1 MAEIKVGTTLE
12 IDGLSCQVIG
22 FIVYRN
28 PNDGNKKWTEYRL
41 KTPRGE
47 RWFSAD
53 DIYREYSIS
62 WPSRINSNRIGPEWH
77 KVDEGTQIVVRYEGD
92 VDVDPGERAEFAEF
106 EDSTEE
112 KTLSLEIW
120 SDGSE
125 VSEGYYLDPQDIK
138 VTGYKKVKPKGA
150 ATATVMTCIW
160 VMLALV
166 SIFGDVISGL
176 PSNKKIEEYLSKSID
191 YQYITSI
198 TGNEK
203 QKANVYGYTGI
214 GFTTEDVAKN
224 IIDGVE
230 GNTQMITESSDDSSI
245 TIQTK
250 KEYCL
255 VYVPE
260 EGDINGDG
268 VDDVLVQVSNRKY
281 NYTSDNTPYHASHV
295 TSSWYRSSYYSGAF
309 LQDSSKWS
317 HTPSAYEM
325 YDGPTVHDL
334 GNGYLDTYSGS
345 VRQASIDARKS
356 DSGGISSGK

>member
-1 MAEIKVGTTLE
+1 MAKIKVGTTLE
-12 IDGLSCQVIG
+12 IEGLKCQVIG

-28 PNDGNKKWTEYRL
+28 PKDGNKKWTEYRL
-41 KTPRGE
+41 KTKKGE
-47 RWFSAD
+47 KWFSAD

-62 WPSRINSNRIGPEWH
+62 APSRIKSNRIGPEWH
-77 KVDEGTQIVVRYEGD
+77 KVDEGTQVVVRAEGD
-92 VDVDPGERAEFAEF
+92 VDVDPGESAEFAEF

-120 SDGSE
+120 SDGTE
-125 VSEGYYLDPQDIK
+125 VSEGHYIEPKDIR
-138 VTGYKKVKPKGA
+138 VTGYEKIKSKEGPSGIWAISIWA
-150 ATATVMTCIW
+150 AF
-160 VMLALV
+160 
-166 SIFGDVISGL
+166 IFIGVLGEILSGM
-176 PSNKKIEEYLSKSID
+176 PSNKKIASYLSKSTE
-191 YQYITSI
+191 YEYVTSI
-198 TGNEK
+198 TGSEK
-203 QKANVYGYTGI
+203 QKADVYEYKGTGAL
-214 GFTTEDVAKN
+214 TEDVAKN

-260 EGDINGDG
+260 ERDIDGDG
-268 VDDVLVQVSNRKY
+268 IDDVLVQISNRKY
-281 NYTSDNTPYHASHV
+281 NYTSDNTPYHASHI

-309 LQDSSKWS
+309 SQDSSTWK

-325 YDGPTVHDL
+325 YSGPTVHDM

-345 VRQASIDARKS
+345 VRQASIDARQS